1 MPLQIVRNDII
12 RMKVDAI
19 VNTTNKH
26 LSDSSGV
33 NGAIHK
39 AAGTQL
45 AEACKLLN
53 GCAIGEAKITGGY
66 NLPCKHVIHTVSPVW
81 QGGSHGEA
89 ELLISCYRKSLEL
102 ALLHNCKSVAF
113 PLIATGAHGYPKD
126 QALKIATDTIGD
138 FLLSHVPDNDLMVY
152 LVMFSKE
159 SLKVGSKLFSDIK
172 QYIDDCYVE
181 KHIDFRRERARRKQS
196 SDIRFDYSDCSIGSV
211 PFPVMEETAMP
222 CAPKAVAPWK
232 PETIED
238 ALNMIDESFSEMIL
252 RKIKEKGMKNSD
264 CYKKANIDKKLFSK
278 IINTKNYK
286 PKKTTALALAI
297 ALELSLD
304 DTKELLLKAGMALSH
319 SDKFDIIVEFFIMHG
334 KYDIFEINE
343 MLYDFDQSLLG
354 GAIS

>member
-12 RMKVDAI
+12 RMRVDAI
-19 VNTTNKH
+19 VNTANKY
-26 LSDSSGV
+26 LCGSSGV

-39 AAGTQL
+39 AAGPQL
-45 AEACKLLN
+45 ADECKQLN
-53 GCAIGEAKITGGY
+53 GCAVGEAKITGGY
-66 NLPCKHVIHTVSPVW
+66 NLPCKYVIHTVSPIW
-81 QGGSHGEA
+81 QDGSHGEA

-102 ALLHNCKSVAF
+102 ALLHNCKSIAF

-138 FLLSHVPDNDLMVY
+138 FLLNHVPDNDLMVY

-159 SLKVGSKLFSDIK
+159 SLRVGSKLFSDIK

-181 KHIDFRRERARRKQS
+181 KHIDFRRERSRHKQLS
-196 SDIRFDYSDCSIGSV
+196 NIGFEYSDCSIGSV
-211 PFPVMEETAMP
+211 PLPLMEEIAMP
-222 CAPKAVAPWK
+222 CAPKAWN

-238 ALNMIDESFSEMIL
+238 ALNMIDESFSEMIQ

-278 IINTKNYK
+278 IINTANYK

-334 KYDIFEINE
+334 QYDIFEINE